1 MGSSPY
7 LEIGRIINTHGVRGE
22 MKVEPWAD
30 GPEQLQA
37 LKTVRLDGC
46 GLTVRRWR
54 VQGRFMILSLETVDT
69 LEAAMAL
76 KGKVLL
82 ADRDAMPLPEGRYY
96 LQDLIGLPVVEED
109 GTEVGVLTEV
119 LEYPADRIFV
129 VRGETEHLIP
139 GKGGFFLSLDPAVG
153 HLIVRLPEGM

>member
-1 MGSSPY
+1 MGPSPY

-37 LKTVRLDGC
+37 LKTVWLDGR

-96 LQDLIGLPVVEED
+96 LQDLIGLPVRSDD
-109 GTEVGVLTEV
+109 GADLGTLAEV
-119 LEYPADRIFV
+119 LDLPQGQVYI
-129 VRGETEHLIP
+129 VRGEREILIPDVPEFILELNPETGLTVHLI
-139 GKGGFFLSLDPAVG
+139 
-153 HLIVRLPEGM
+153 EGM

>member
-22 MKVEPWAD
+22 RKVEPWAD

-96 LQDLIGLPVVEED
+96 PQDLIGLPVRSDEGAD
-109 GTEVGVLTEV
+109 LGALAEV
-119 LEYPADRIFV
+119 LDLPQGQVYV
-129 VRGETEHLIP
+129 VKGAREILIPDVPEFILNVDETDGITVHLI
-139 GKGGFFLSLDPAVG
+139 
-153 HLIVRLPEGM
+153 EGM

>member
-1 MGSSPY
+1 MGPSPY
-7 LEIGRIINTHGVRGE
+7 LEIGKIISTHGVRGE
-22 MKVEPWAD
+22 IKVEPWAD

-37 LKTVRLDGC
+37 LKTVWLDGR

-54 VQGRFMILSLETVDT
+54 VQGRFMILGLETVDT

-96 LQDLIGLPVVEED
+96 LQDLIGLPVRSDEGAD
-109 GTEVGVLTEV
+109 LGTLAEV
-119 LEYPADRIFV
+119 LDLPQGQVYI
-129 VRGETEHLIP
+129 VRGEREILIPDVPEFILDLNPETGLTVHLI
-139 GKGGFFLSLDPAVG
+139 
-153 HLIVRLPEGM
+153 EGM